1 MDARLEEAVGEL
13 HAILDAGQREILA
26 DKIERRGLPLLSGG
40 RGKRHHGERGEDH
53 GAKLAG
59 RVCETV
65 ACSEAQAAQIAAL
78 VQDLPE
84 PGQVPEADRAAL
96 ARAFRGESLSDDAV
110 TAYLDA
116 AAKARAADRAVLEGK
131 VVELHGLLTASQRAA
146 LAERVAEDGPR
157 ALGMPGKGRGHGK
170 KHGGKQHGGKQHGGK
185 KGRGPGPQGEAQQFG

>member
-1 MDARLEEAVGEL
+1 MG
-13 HAILDAGQREILA
+13 
-26 DKIERRGLPLLSGG
+26 GG

-59 RVCETV
+59 RLCETV
-65 ACSEAQAAQIAAL
+65 ACSEEQSAQIAAL

-84 PGQVPEADRAAL
+84 PGQVPEADREAL

-116 AAKARAADRAVLEGK
+116 AAKARAADRAVLESK
-131 VVELHGLLTASQRAA
+131 VVELHGLLTPTQRAA

-170 KHGGKQHGGKQHGGK
+170 KHDRGGK
-185 KGRGPGPQGEAQQFG
+185 KGRRGSGPQGEAQQFG